1 MMSIVVHAEM
11 KTAVSFQS
19 ILLAFSLMNAIK
31 CGNVRLPAIS
41 SPAGG
46 WGYITII
53 LSPVS
58 APELD
63 LTTHCQSLFCVFT
76 ATVYLL

>member
-11 KTAVSFQS
+11 QTAISFQS

-41 SPAGG
+41 SPSDG
-46 WGYITII
+46 WGYITLI
-53 LSPVS
+53 LSPCIC
-58 APELD
+58 P
-63 LTTHCQSLFCVFT
+63 
-76 ATVYLL
+76 